1 MNRGKRIKP
10 VVPIEYRLLITP
22 KLKERER
29 KIVTLVAL
37 RTMVEFTNFR
47 YDIVVEPE
55 CTDRTLKFTIRGL
68 RAPQVSLPGTGP
80 AVFKTEYDGLHGT
93 YNVIVS
99 KHGKDENLFSVH
111 ISNNEIRLKKI
122 PEKKFVEIVTKEVEW
137 YEK

>member
-1 MNRGKRIKP
+1 MNRGIRIKP

-37 RTMVEFTNFR
+37 RTMVEFTNFH
-47 YDIVVEPE
+47 YDIIVEPE
-55 CTDRTLKFTIRGL
+55 CTDRTLRFTIRGL

-80 AVFKTEYDGLHGT
+80 AVFKTEYDCLHGT

-137 YEK
+137 

>member
-1 MNRGKRIKP
+1 MNRGIRIKP

-22 KLKERER
+22 KLKECER

-37 RTMVEFTNFR
+37 RTMVEFTNFH
-47 YDIVVEPE
+47 YDIIVEPE
-55 CTDRTLKFTIRGL
+55 CTDRTLRFTIRGL

-137 YEK
+137 